1 MIHTRDR
8 VIRKFVI
15 PERCSPRRVLPAA
28 LVILGAAIFSF
39 AAPASFA
46 LQENRKQAT
55 ETAPA
60 TKRNARP
67 EQPTLTGTA
76 TGSVESDARF
86 FYEFTQ
92 PQFIIRH
99 ILIEHDAAG
108 HGKITFEK
116 LGEDTPV
123 VEPIELSP
131 PALAKISGLWQAL
144 RFLDSDTNYQSSQ
157 QFPHL
162 GTMRL
167 KMEQGT
173 RQRVAEFNWTHN
185 DNAAALIAEYRRVAD
200 QAILIFDISVA
211 RENQPLNSPKLMEQ
225 LESMLK
231 RGGLSDPHQ
240 LVPLLNE
247 ITTDEHLPLIARNHA
262 KRLLKQIEK

>member
-1 MIHTRDR
+1 
-8 VIRKFVI
+8 VI
-15 PERCSPRRVLPAA
+15 PKRCSPRRVLPAA
-28 LVILGAAIFSF
+28 LIILGAAIFSF
-39 AAPASFA
+39 AAHPLSP
-46 LQENRKQAT
+46 LQENRKQTT
-55 ETAPA
+55 ETPA

-67 EQPTLTGTA
+67 EQSTPAGTA
-76 TGSVESDARF
+76 TGNIESDSRF
-86 FYEFTQ
+86 SYEFTQ

-116 LGEDTPV
+116 LGEDTSI

-131 PALAKISGLWQAL
+131 PALTKIRGLWQAL
-144 RFLDSDTNYQSSQ
+144 RFLDSDTNYQSTQ

-200 QAILIFDISVA
+200 QAILVFDISVA

-225 LESMLK
+225 LESLLK

-240 LVPLLNE
+240 LVSLLNE